1 MSDITNFT
9 EITDGLDPDDIIYAG
24 RPSDTGNADKNTK
37 KKNMLLKGIHLNPN
51 RIALQ
56 ELVSGILSVSGYYT
70 IAKTEA
76 VPASISSAD
85 FKVSDPSSGLLAC
98 KISAI
103 TTALAKTHINT
114 TIKLTSN
121 AANSTG
127 AVNQVE
133 GYRLAKSDSVGA
145 SGFKLQVFLNPFS
158 ARVFYIQMV
167 NNFAESN
174 ESGFQLVTPYLDNTP
189 TLPDGVTVGTFLEAG
204 EELVVSNVSGVRANG
219 KISAIASGNDQ
230 LRVTAIWDE
239 IPMQA
244 TNVSITGFTSFRFFD
259 LDRNGSV
266 TLGSFT
272 TAAIVIKGKVITF
285 NINQT
290 GIATGL
296 ATFEPLAGV
305 FDGADGKLILS

>member
-56 ELVSGILSVSGYYT
+56 ELVSGALGTPGLYT
-70 IAKTEA
+70 IAETEDSTA
-76 VPASISSAD
+76 IRTVGDILLANAATGSGMLG
-85 FKVSDPSSGLLAC
+85 FKYAVSDGSSDRTFL
-98 KISAI
+98 
-103 TTALAKTHINT
+103 NT
-114 TIKLTSN
+114 TLEITHRGGFGSFNN
-121 AANSTG
+121 AINS
-127 AVNQVE
+127 V
-133 GYRLAKSDSVGA
+133 RLAKSSVSGA
-145 SGFKLQVFLNPFS
+145 GFKLQI
-158 ARVFYIQMV
+158 RVDATVNTLSIQLR
-167 NNFAESN
+167 NLDQGTSK
-174 ESGFQLVTPYLDNTP
+174 GFQLVTPYLDNAP
-189 TLPDGVTVGTFLEAG
+189 KLPDGVTNGTFLEAG
-204 EELVVSNVSGVRANG
+204 AELVVSNVSGVRANG